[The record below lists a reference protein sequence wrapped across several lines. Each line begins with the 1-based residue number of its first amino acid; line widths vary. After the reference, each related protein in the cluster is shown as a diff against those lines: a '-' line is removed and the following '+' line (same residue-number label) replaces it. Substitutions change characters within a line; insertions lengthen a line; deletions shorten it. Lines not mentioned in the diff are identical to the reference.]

1 VVPVAQEDD
10 IHTALLAYLASSL
23 PKLPPYT
30 LDYDVPAPTP
40 GEHHVTVRTSDGR
53 LVAEARYAV
62 PGDPALP
69 HDSCGLYL
77 TISIGH
83 ESITRTLAGY
93 DPVRHAPQPASR
105 AMVTDTLGAFFGQQI
120 ISFEA
125 GAPTLSAWLDDFLT
139 AKLAVEPLYH
149 ASTRNDRT
157 GIEAALEVGLP
168 AFPPD
173 LLLQTTPLAPSADG
187 RSLTF
192 EVGPRVMLAHAHPV
206 LGTDRYEHGID
217 ILPFTRFATAADDP
231 HEAFSRTLTATARL
245 AVAESAVYE
254 TSTRSLLRNTPL
266 VTLQELASR
275 REAPADQ
282 LRRFRLLGASMP
294 RRNHQLVPADGTP
307 VAFWNVD
314 AQTGSLIGVLADG
327 SGGGRQAE
335 RILEF
340 LHEYD
345 RVMSQYNHLL
355 LVGAGP
361 ALTPIGGFALGIVA
375 IYGQSL
381 VRIYGA
387 TSLAVALMDASG
399 IEDAVAHEIQRLSCQ
414 VMKTTFTSVF
424 NPLGEGFSTLE
435 LLIGAFG
442 GDSPFG
448 C

>member
-168 AFPPD
+168 AFP
-173 LLLQTTPLAPSADG
+173 
-187 RSLTF
+187 LTCCC
-192 EVGPRVMLAHAHPV
+192 R
-206 LGTDRYEHGID
+206 
-217 ILPFTRFATAADDP
+217 
-231 HEAFSRTLTATARL
+231 
-245 AVAESAVYE
+245 
-254 TSTRSLLRNTPL
+254 
-266 VTLQELASR
+266 
-275 REAPADQ
+275 
-282 LRRFRLLGASMP
+282 P
-294 RRNHQLVPADGTP
+294 RRWRRLPMA
-307 VAFWNVD
+307 
-314 AQTGSLIGVLADG
+314 
-327 SGGGRQAE
+327 
-335 RILEF
+335 
-340 LHEYD
+340 
-345 RVMSQYNHLL
+345 
-355 LVGAGP
+355 
-361 ALTPIGGFALGIVA
+361 
-375 IYGQSL
+375 
-381 VRIYGA
+381 
-387 TSLAVALMDASG
+387 
-399 IEDAVAHEIQRLSCQ
+399 AH
-414 VMKTTFTSVF
+414 
-424 NPLGEGFSTLE
+424 
-435 LLIGAFG
+435 
-442 GDSPFG
+442 
-448 C
+448 